1 MNNKAHIAWIS
12 LLFILTTSVE
22 AATWQLGVLADNSQ
36 SPFVGDEEETSILP
50 MVNYMDDRFS
60 FVGGEFQYK
69 LSSGDIAE
77 TYILGQMR
85 SRNFYSASLDVNE
98 DLNIEGMKDRNSAF
112 ELGLGLNNQTPW
124 GKYVLQGVM
133 DVSNSHRGYELTAKY
148 SYPKQ
153 SGQWLFEPSVG
164 LQLQSADLV
173 NYYHGVMVSEAQDG
187 RPAYR
192 GSQAINTLTS
202 LMVGYSINAQLLT
215 LAGIEQLILDS
226 SITDS
231 PIVAEKQVRKI
242 YLGLIYTF

>member
-1 MNNKAHIAWIS
+1 MNNKTHNAWLS
-12 LLFILTTSVE
+12 LLLIITTSVE
-22 AATWQLGVLADNSQ
+22 AATWQLGVLADYSQ
-36 SPFVGDEEETSILP
+36 PPFVGDKRVTNILP

-69 LSSGDIAE
+69 LSTGSVAE
-77 TYILGQMR
+77 TYILGKMR
-85 SRNFYSASLDVNE
+85 SRNFYSTSLKVND

-133 DVSNSHRGYELTAKY
+133 DVNNSHKGYELSAKY

-153 SGQWLFEPSVG
+153 SGKWLIEPSIG

-173 NYYHGVMVSEAQDG
+173 DYYHGVLVSEAQAG

-202 LMVGYSINAQLLT
+202 LTVGDSINAQLLA
-215 LAGIEQLILDS
+215 LAGIEQLMLDS

-231 PIVAEKQVRKI
+231 PIVAEKQIRKI